1 MSALK
6 DQGHGGVR
14 PRRAGR
20 AERLPL
26 RSQRAGTCVWSAG
39 RAAEAICLL
48 EDGDGGLAWPRMTEK
63 AAPVEPAAHEQLWR
77 VWPGLGTQQR
87 GRDTVEMGVAV
98 GTEAG
103 VL

>member
-1 MSALK
+1 M
-6 DQGHGGVR
+6 
-14 PRRAGR
+14 
-20 AERLPL
+20 
-26 RSQRAGTCVWSAG
+26 
-39 RAAEAICLL
+39 CLL
-48 EDGDGGLAWPRMTEK
+48 EVLQQETRGQSTVVCLRMVTEEAWPRMTEK

-87 GRDTVEMGVAV
+87 GRDTVEMGVEV

>member
-1 MSALK
+1 MCLLEVLQEETRGSE
-6 DQGHGGVR
+6 HGGV
-14 PRRAGR
+14 
-20 AERLPL
+20 
-26 RSQRAGTCVWSAG
+26 S
-39 RAAEAICLL
+39 

-87 GRDTVEMGVAV
+87 GRDTEEMGVAV